1 MEELIK
7 NVIAW
12 AEGRGIYEKSTAEK
26 QYELYLE
33 ETAEFYEA
41 LKSGNRDDII
51 MEYGDRVVTMINH
64 FTIWFE
70 GEPIQKIYNS
80 VIDFFYIG
88 GEYNL
93 RSYNNFTIE
102 QALEAAYNKIS
113 SRAGKMV
120 DGKFTKQED
129 L

>member
-7 NVIAW
+7 SVIAW
-12 AEGRGIYEKSTAEK
+12 SESRGIYEKSTAEK

-51 MEYGDRVVTMINH
+51 MEYGDRVVTIINAYAMLYGESEIFDISDEIITLFGNH
-64 FTIWFE
+64 FE
-70 GEPIQKIYNS
+70 VS
-80 VIDFFYIG
+80 
-88 GEYNL
+88 L
-93 RSYNNFTIE
+93 REQFCFTAQ

-113 SRAGKMV
+113 KRKGSMK